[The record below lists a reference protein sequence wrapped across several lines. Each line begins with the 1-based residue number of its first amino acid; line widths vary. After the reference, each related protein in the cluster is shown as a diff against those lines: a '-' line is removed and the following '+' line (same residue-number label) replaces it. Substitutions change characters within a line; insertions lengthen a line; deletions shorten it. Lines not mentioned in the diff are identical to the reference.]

1 MTIKDIAEM
10 AHVSKGT
17 VSRVINGVPGV
28 GDETR
33 RRVLKLIESLDF
45 HPDASARGLA
55 VRRTNTMGF
64 VIPHTGKYT
73 LTSTFWPM
81 FLTVVTQEAAA
92 RGINVLLSTAQ
103 SEDDVDSA
111 FRSILRGRRIDGA
124 IIGAEQFGEKQ
135 LAELLLKNLPFV
147 MMGRSSRISTHCVDV
162 DNALGARMAA
172 EHLASQGHRQLAV
185 LAGPDHLPYVHDRVL
200 GVRDTCRERGLPDPV
215 VVHGPYDTLEASRSV
230 RQILERRPA
239 VTGIFVAAGDLV
251 LGTLRA
257 CSEMRRSV
265 PRDVSIVSFDDHP
278 FFAHLSPGI
287 TAVAQPIEEIGAA
300 AVEMLFELMAGREPP
315 RSVMVIAPRLVVRG
329 SSAAPQSAAEGAAM
343 AAGAEGAA
351 MAAGTEGAA
360 MAAGGEPGAGPAV
373 SNGSGKPPR

>member
-124 IIGAEQFGEKQ
+124 IIGAEQFGERQ

-147 MMGRSSRISTHCVDV
+147 MMGRSTRISTHYVDV

-172 EHLASQGHRQLAV
+172 EHMAGQGHRQLAV

-200 GVRDTCRERGLPDPV
+200 GVRETCRERGLPDPV
-215 VVHGPYDTLEASRSV
+215 VVHCPYDAPEASRCV
-230 RQILERRPA
+230 REILEHRSA

-251 LGTLRA
+251 LGTLRGCA
-257 CSEMRRSV
+257 EMQRSV

-300 AVEMLFELMAGREPP
+300 AVEMLFELMAGREPR
-315 RSVMVIAPRLVVRG
+315 RSAMVIAPRLVVRG
-329 SSAAPQSAAEGAAM
+329 SSAAPRFSAPAGVASAAGIPGAA
-343 AAGAEGAA
+343 
-351 MAAGTEGAA
+351 
-360 MAAGGEPGAGPAV
+360 PGAPEAA
-373 SNGSGKPPR
+373 SNGGGKPPR

>member
-81 FLTVVTQEAAA
+81 LLTVVTQEAAA
-92 RGINVLLSTAQ
+92 RGINVMLSTAQ

-147 MMGRSSRISTHCVDV
+147 MMGRSARISTHYVDV
-162 DNALGARMAA
+162 DNSLGARMAA
-172 EHLASQGHRQLAV
+172 EHLAAQGHRQLAM
-185 LAGPDHLPYVHDRVL
+185 LAGPDHLPYVHDRVA
-200 GVRDTCRERGLPDPV
+200 GVRETCRERGLPAPV
-215 VVHGPYDTLEASRSV
+215 VVHSPYDTVEAARCVQGILMSRP
-230 RQILERRPA
+230 Q

-257 CSEMRRSV
+257 CAEMHRSV

-300 AVEMLFELMAGREPP
+300 AVEMLFELMAGREPR
-315 RSVMVIAPRLVVRG
+315 RSAMIIAPRLVVRG
-329 SSAAPQSAAEGAAM
+329 SSGAPPA
-343 AAGAEGAA
+343 
-351 MAAGTEGAA
+351 AAGTAP
-360 MAAGGEPGAGPAV
+360 AAGITGDAAAEPEAV
-373 SNGSGKPPR
+373 SNGGGKTPR